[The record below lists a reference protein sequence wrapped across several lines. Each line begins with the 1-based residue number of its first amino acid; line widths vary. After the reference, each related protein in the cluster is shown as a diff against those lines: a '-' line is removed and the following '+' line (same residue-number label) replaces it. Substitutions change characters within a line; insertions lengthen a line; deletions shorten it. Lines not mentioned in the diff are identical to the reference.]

1 MTDRELL
8 ELIATQVGK
17 LTVDVEEIKVLLP
30 TLATKEELA
39 TLATKEE
46 LATLATKEELS
57 ALATK
62 EDLTALA
69 TKEEL
74 ATLATKKDLAAL
86 AAKVELVDLTTKE
99 ELTGV
104 KSEIDS
110 LKSIVIR
117 IENDHGQKLGA
128 LLNGYKQNAE
138 RLDRVEAKLAEH
150 DEILMKKF

>member
-17 LTVDVEEIKVLLP
+17 LTADVDEIKVLLP

-39 TLATKEE
+39 Y
-46 LATLATKEELS
+46 
-57 ALATK
+57 LATK
-62 EDLTALA
+62 EDLA
-69 TKEEL
+69 
-74 ATLATKKDLAAL
+74 
-86 AAKVELVDLTTKE
+86 
-99 ELTGV
+99 GV

-117 IENDHGQKLGA
+117 IENDHGQKLGV